1 MGVTVVIKAYS
12 DKNNPEF
19 QKHLKAVKFC
29 LENGL
34 SFPKETSEFFRGKV
48 DGGDLED
55 FKTDYILKMVEN
67 GIEVPL
73 KIVGTINND
82 NGIVINV
89 GDISKEVS
97 TIVVKYV

>member
-1 MGVTVVIKAYS
+1 MSVTVVVKAYS

-29 LENGL
+29 LENDL
-34 SFPKETSEFFRGKV
+34 SFPRETSEFFQGKV

-55 FKTDYILKMVEN
+55 FKTECILEMVEN
-67 GIEVPL
+67 GVEVPL
-73 KIVGTINND
+73 KIIGTINE
-82 NGIVINV
+82 GIVINV